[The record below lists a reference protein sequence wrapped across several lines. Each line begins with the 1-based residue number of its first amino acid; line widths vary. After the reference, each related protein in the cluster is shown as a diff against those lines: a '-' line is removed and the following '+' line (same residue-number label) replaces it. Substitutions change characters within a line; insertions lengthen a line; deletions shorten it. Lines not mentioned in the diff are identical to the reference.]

1 MMLNLKKFFNNL
13 FFKERQVKDL
23 VKWKDVKDSVKKDEN
38 FIEFIDTDGKR
49 WFQTFTFSFVD
60 IDTIKD
66 VEHEQMLMHLV
77 IYEFRINRYQV
88 LPKCFRIGNYLT
100 LRGLVNSSNEI
111 WSIKKIEERY
121 SIYPITLLYKEAL
134 L

>member
-23 VKWKDVKDSVKKDEN
+23 VKWKDVKDSVRKDEN

-77 IYEFRINRYQV
+77 IYEFRKNRHQL
-88 LPKCFRIGNYLT
+88 LPKCYCVGNYLT
-100 LRGLVNSSNEI
+100 IRGIVNSSNEI

-121 SIYPITLLYKEAL
+121 SIYPIALLYTEAL